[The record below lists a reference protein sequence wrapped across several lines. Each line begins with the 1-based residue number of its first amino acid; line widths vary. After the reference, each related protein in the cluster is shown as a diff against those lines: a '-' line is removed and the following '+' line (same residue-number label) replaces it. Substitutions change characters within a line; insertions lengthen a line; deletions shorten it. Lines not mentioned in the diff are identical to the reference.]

1 MRSGGAT
8 SSIQLNCTVFKL
20 RCADLAYGSTDLV
33 QGKRSFFVR
42 KDHPGAKTL
51 YEFLCL
57 HSITAAYPRFMRI
70 FSYIFHQNSI
80 ERCYSRAELNGIRMQ
95 S

>member
-1 MRSGGAT
+1 MQSGGAT
-8 SSIQLNCTVFKL
+8 NGIQLDCTVFKL

-42 KDHPGAKTL
+42 RDHPGAKTL

-57 HSITAAYPRFMRI
+57 RSIPQRTHV
-70 FSYIFHQNSI
+70 S
-80 ERCYSRAELNGIRMQ
+80 
-95 S
+95 